1 MELKFFKED
10 DELQVKLITDK
21 DEIDF
26 SYISLIKHLYD
37 NDSKIGAVFEKEVTE
52 EEQEKIKEML
62 DEISNTIKV
71 EDYE

>member
-10 DELQVKLITDK
+10 DELQVKLITDEG
-21 DEIDF
+21 EIDF

-37 NDSKIGAVFEKEVTE
+37 NDSKIGTVFEKEVTK

-62 DEISNTIKV
+62 DEISDTIKV
-71 EDYE
+71 ENVE